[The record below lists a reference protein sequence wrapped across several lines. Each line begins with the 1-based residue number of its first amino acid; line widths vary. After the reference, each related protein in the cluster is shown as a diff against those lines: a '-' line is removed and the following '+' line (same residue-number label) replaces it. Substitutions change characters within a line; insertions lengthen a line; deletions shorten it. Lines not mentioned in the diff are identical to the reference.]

1 MSAYTGVWVIIFIR
15 CHTLVR
21 YAIVWQGLNH
31 FHSRMIKTVA
41 WLTYPTTARHQ
52 WESMA
57 AWYTQFP
64 TLETTFKFYMKL
76 RNWIYYWCVSW
87 SLSSI
92 YISGARTAAHSL
104 PRWRKLKKLL
114 DVSSSLFLLFLY
126 ARLTRNWL
134 HFLTRDLAP
143 DIYRAHWF
151 QLVMS
156 VNCSS
161 GDEILTTN
169 HRTLS
174 SSHFQWCK
182 INLHVK

>member
-92 YISGARTAAHSL
+92 YIYLEQELRHTPCQDGGNWRSYWTSVPVPFYCFVGAVNTKLTSL
-104 PRWRKLKKLL
+104 FDSRSR
-114 DVSSSLFLLFLY
+114 SRYIQSSLV
-126 ARLTRNWL
+126 
-134 HFLTRDLAP
+134 P
-143 DIYRAHWF
+143 
-151 QLVMS
+151 VMS
-156 VNCSS
+156 VNCGSV
-161 GDEILTTN
+161 DEILTTN